1 MKLPSIVLLAAAML
15 VGSATAQEP
24 LENGEKTVLTPVAV
38 EPVERVIVF
47 DSSAESSPSDLRPAA
62 ESSKPSAAELRQAR
76 ALYEAEQRVKRLE
89 SNKWRGYEP
98 LRPNWPMTP
107 VMTSRYPARR
117 TIYVPVYLWMR

>member
-1 MKLPSIVLLAAAML
+1 MKLPSIVLLAATLL

-24 LENGEKTVLTPVAV
+24 AENAEKAGLPPATV
-38 EPVERVIVF
+38 EPMERVIVF

-62 ESSKPSAAELRQAR
+62 ESSKPTAADLRQAR
-76 ALYEAEQRVKRLE
+76 ALYESEQRVKRLE
-89 SNKWRGYEP
+89 SHKWRGYEP

-117 TIYVPVYLWMR
+117 TIYVPVYFWMR